1 MLPAGNETYRKSF
14 NFFLANGINWSP
26 LVGHASQ
33 SLENVELEN
42 IGEVYRTVV
51 IRNVLKKSIIF
62 KSVFVIYR
70 RTLKA
75 IIQVESIEM

>member
-14 NFFLANGINWSP
+14 DYFLANGINWFP

-51 IRNVLKKSIIF
+51 IRNAMLF
-62 KSVFVIYR
+62 
-70 RTLKA
+70 
-75 IIQVESIEM
+75 